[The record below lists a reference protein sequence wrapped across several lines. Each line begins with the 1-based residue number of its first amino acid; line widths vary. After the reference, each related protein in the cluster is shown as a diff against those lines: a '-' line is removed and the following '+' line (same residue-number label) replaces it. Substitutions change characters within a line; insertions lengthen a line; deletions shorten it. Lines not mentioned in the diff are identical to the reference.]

1 MILPHLVLGGS
12 MRRAFLIAAAG
23 ALVACSTETTSPSAT
38 SDLVTAFENSALGD
52 AFTSAG
58 GYDAD
63 LFELRLLHA
72 LPDSIGLT
80 SDQEAKIKALVDAYN
95 KATKADR
102 DALNAVLRQAKDA
115 VKAHKSPDDVKA
127 ILNTGAPIAA
137 RLSTAAANLKTAID
151 ALLTADQLAWLASHA
166 PKNCKKGSFPPLTD
180 AQKIQMKA
188 YEQAFETANKADL
201 QTVKKAM
208 DDVKA
213 AIRAGKTAAEVQAIL
228 DAVKPAIDRLAA
240 ARKTLHDQ
248 LESVLTPEQK
258 ASGCIPLG

>member
-1 MILPHLVLGGS
+1 
-12 MRRAFLIAAAG
+12 MRRFALVVAAA
-23 ALVACSTETTSPSAT
+23 ALVGCSNETTSPADSAAST
-38 SDLVTAFENSALGD
+38 ELITQFTNSFGD
-52 AFTSAG
+52 AFTAAG

-72 LPDSIGLT
+72 LPDSIRL
-80 SDQEAKIKALVDAYN
+80 SADQEAKIKALVDAYN
-95 KATKADR
+95 AATKADR
-102 DALNAVLRQAKDA
+102 EALNAVLRQAKDA

-127 ILNTGAPIAA
+127 ILNTGAPIAG

-151 ALLTADQLAWLASHA
+151 AVLTADQLAWLASHA

-188 YEQAFETANKADL
+188 YEAAFETANKADL
-201 QTVKKAM
+201 QAVRKAM

-213 AIRAGKTAAEVQAIL
+213 AIHDGKTAAQVQAIL
-228 DAVKPAIDRLAA
+228 DAVKPAIDRLAN

>member
-1 MILPHLVLGGS
+1 
-12 MRRAFLIAAAG
+12 MRRIALVFAAAM
-23 ALVACSTETTSPSAT
+23 LVGCSNESTSPADSSAST
-38 SDLVTAFENSALGD
+38 DLITQFTNSALGD

-72 LPDSIGLT
+72 LPDSIRL
-80 SDQEAKIKALVDAYN
+80 SADQEAKIKALVDAYDA
-95 KATKADR
+95 ATKADR
-102 DALNAVLRQAKDA
+102 DALNAVLKQARDA
-115 VKAHKSPDDVKA
+115 VRAHKSPADVKT
-127 ILNTGAPIAA
+127 ILDTGAPIVA
-137 RLSTAAANLKTAID
+137 RLATAATNLKTAID
-151 ALLTADQLAWLASHA
+151 AVLTADQLAWLAAHA
-166 PKNCKKGSFPPLTD
+166 PKNCKRGSFPPLTD

-188 YEQAFETANKADL
+188 YETAFEAANKADL
-201 QTVKKAM
+201 DAVRKAM

-213 AIRAGKTAAEVQAIL
+213 AIRAGKTAADVQAIL
-228 DAVKPAIDRLAA
+228 DAVKPAIDRLAT

>member
-1 MILPHLVLGGS
+1 
-12 MRRAFLIAAAG
+12 MRRMALIVAAA
-23 ALVACSTETTSPSAT
+23 ALVGCSSETTSPADSTAST
-38 SDLVTAFENSALGD
+38 DLITQFTNSALGD
-52 AFTSAG
+52 AFTAAG

-72 LPDSIGLT
+72 LPDSIRL
-80 SDQEAKIKALVDAYN
+80 SADQEAKIKALVDAYN
-95 KATKADR
+95 AATKADR
-102 DALNAVLRQAKDA
+102 EALNAVLRLAKDA
-115 VKAHKSPDDVKA
+115 VRAHKSPADVKT
-127 ILNTGAPIAA
+127 ILDTGAPIAA
-137 RLSTAAANLKTAID
+137 RLATAAANLKTAID
-151 ALLTADQLAWLASHA
+151 AVLTADQLAWLASHA

-188 YEQAFETANKADL
+188 YEEAFEAANKADL
-201 QTVKKAM
+201 QAVRKAL

-228 DAVKPAIDRLAA
+228 DAVKPAIDRLAT